1 MRPFLCMNSTH
12 CNCVYHCWPYFST
25 GQDYQGKA
33 AFFVQFVRWHIL
45 LHKKKYSCR
54 RPITDQE
61 EGIYDHSRSSNGQNL
76 NSRWRRQA
84 GCQTRAWLAE
94 SSRRSFSWSTL
105 SKTKGWWRTFLSYHF
120 FDITVTGR
128 DLGVQ
133 CGQLVLVGGLLGG
146 ENCWQAGQRRVWEG
160 VQLPRFLNDPFS
172 VSEVDIFWF
181 LRTRYLSTLIIPV
194 CPASTDSLTNLAEVM
209 KDFHFKFL
217 DIIIT

>member
-1 MRPFLCMNSTH
+1 M
-12 CNCVYHCWPYFST
+12 
-25 GQDYQGKA
+25 
-33 AFFVQFVRWHIL
+33 QFVRWHIL
-45 LHKKKYSCR
+45 LHKKKYFCR
-54 RPITDQE
+54 RPNTDQE

-133 CGQLVLVGGLLGG
+133 CGQLVLAGGLLGG

-160 VQLPRFLNDPFS
+160 VQLPRFLNYPFS
-172 VSEVDIFWF
+172 VSEVDIFGF
-181 LRTRYLSTLIIPV
+181 LEKDICQHWSFLFVQLQQTHLPTWLRWWKILSL
-194 CPASTDSLTNLAEVM
+194 S
-209 KDFHFKFL
+209 F
-217 DIIIT
+217 